1 MSNEKMIPTTFRQH
15 DQAPYADL
23 LQRSEWLKKREV
35 ILVRDQH
42 RCLNCGSSNNLQV
55 HHRQYHRDVKTG
67 NFKKPWEYKDHY
79 LITLCFDCHQAGHK
93 YFKIPVFN
101 V

>member
-1 MSNEKMIPTTFRQH
+1 MTPQTKHRQPSQE
-15 DQAPYADL
+15 DARKDYLEL
-23 LQRSEWLKKREV
+23 LQRPEWRLRREIILK
-35 ILVRDQH
+35 RDGS
-42 RCLNCGSSNNLQV
+42 RCLNCGSENNLQV
-55 HHRQYHRDVKTG
+55 HHRQYHRDLRSG
-67 NFKKPWEYKDHY
+67 AFRLPWDYKEKY

>member
-1 MSNEKMIPTTFRQH
+1 MLPAKTLTSTNPEAQRRE
-15 DQAPYADL
+15 YLDL
-23 LQRSEWLKKREV
+23 LQRPEWHGKRNV
-35 ILVRDQH
+35 ILVRDNH
-42 RCLNCGSSNNLQV
+42 RCLNCGSLNNLQV

-67 NFKKPWEYKDHY
+67 TFKKPWEYKDQY
-79 LITLCFDCHQAGHK
+79 FVTLCFDCHQAGHK